1 MGLSELLA
9 RRSLYLK
16 RDTNRHPD
24 RSSTMTRQR
33 LHHTAR
39 IATFAITLQ
48 IFGAVVLHQAIQFA

>member
-1 MGLSELLA
+1 
-9 RRSLYLK
+9 
-16 RDTNRHPD
+16 
-24 RSSTMTRQR
+24 MTRQR